1 MSCDKSTTRR
11 PILLFSPG
19 HQTVRQQW
27 SERERV
33 YFPHRPSNNTWTSTQ
48 QKYKIRRV
56 ARKAHGPSKLECHRE
71 CHSMSLTPP
80 GAPYQTKFR
89 GTVSPRTSKRQS
101 NIRPVNFSL
110 PHPRP
115 RERPIV
121 FARSTARSLAG
132 ESRALQ
138 AGTAHVTRLQ
148 LTSSVCW
155 NPRNDTTPWVK
166 KTRHQTLG
174 HNFTNYYPIF
184 KIFSLTDSVVN
195 LQQIHV

>member
-1 MSCDKSTTRR
+1 MTSQQHVG
-11 PILLFSPG
+11 LFYCSVLGIKPFDNSDP
-19 HQTVRQQW
+19 R
-27 SERERV
+27 ERERE
-33 YFPHRPSNNTWTSTQ
+33 FIFHIATTLKQGTQ

-121 FARSTARSLAG
+121 LARSTARSLAG

-138 AGTAHVTRLQ
+138 AGTAHVTRLK
-148 LTSSVCW
+148 LTSSVC
-155 NPRNDTTPWVK
+155 
-166 KTRHQTLG
+166 
-174 HNFTNYYPIF
+174 
-184 KIFSLTDSVVN
+184 
-195 LQQIHV
+195 